1 MFERFTE
8 RARQVVVLAQEE
20 ARILKHN
27 YIGTEHILLGLLR
40 EEEGL
45 AARVLESLDITV
57 ERVRAQVVRIV
68 GSGEE
73 VTSGQIPFTPRAKK
87 VLELA
92 LREALSL
99 GHNYIGTEHIL
110 LGLVRENEGV
120 AARILLDFDADSEK
134 IRNEVI
140 RMLSGPGGRRQGQ
153 GQGQQG
159 EGKKSS
165 KLLDQFGR
173 NLTKLAAEA
182 KLDPVVGRETEI
194 ERIMQILSRRTKNNP
209 VLIGEPGVGK
219 TAVVEGLASRITSGE
234 VPELLKN
241 KQIYTL
247 DLAALVAG
255 SKYRGEFEERLK
267 KVMKEITQRGDII
280 LFIDE
285 LHNLVGA
292 GAAEGAIDAASILKP
307 ALARGE
313 LQTIGATTLDEYRKY
328 LERDSA
334 LERRFQQIRVDQ
346 PSTEETVQILKGL
359 RDRYEAHHRVG
370 ITDEALDSAAEL
382 ADRYISDRFLPDKAI
397 DLIDEAASR
406 ARIKS
411 MTAPPVYR
419 DLEEEIETTRRDKE
433 AAIEAQEFEKAA
445 NLRDQERQLTNK
457 KRDLEEQWRSG
468 ESGERPEIAE
478 EEIADIVSMWTGI
491 PVFKLTEAETQ
502 KLMRMEEELHKRV
515 IGQDAAVE
523 AVAKAIRRSRAG
535 LKDPKRPTG
544 SFIFLGPSGVGKTEL
559 GRTLAEFLF
568 GDEEAMVR
576 IDMSEYMEKHSVSR
590 LVGSPPGYIGYDE
603 GGQLTEAVR
612 RKPYSVLLLD
622 EIEKAHPDVF
632 NILLQILEDGRLTDA
647 QGRTVDFRNAI
658 VIMTSNIGAN
668 EIAKNTGVGFTVSDE
683 TGLSYDDM
691 KNRIM
696 GELKKVFRPEFLNRI
711 DEVIVFHKLARE
723 EVREIVE
730 LLMKRVRES
739 LAERELSLNLSE
751 EATDLLVEKGWDPSM
766 GARPLRRAIQ
776 RYIEDPLADQVL
788 AQNAEPGSTVEV
800 DKADRD
806 PDDKDSEDEV
816 KISIT
821 KPRKR
826 EAVGVGGG
834 APGGPEGDSGE
845 SSSEGE
851 PEGSDEGLPDDPD
864 VLPDVPDAPPAPES
878 EDK

>member
-20 ARILKHN
+20 ARTLKHN

-140 RMLSGPGGRRQGQ
+140 RMLSGPGGRRQGS
-153 GQGQQG
+153 GSGSASGAAGAGAGAGAAG

-173 NLTKLAAEA
+173 NLTKLASDG

-219 TAVVEGLASRITSGE
+219 TAVVEGLAQRITNSD

-285 LHNLVGA
+285 IHNLVGA

-334 LERRFQQIRVDQ
+334 LERRFQQIRVEQ
-346 PSTEETVQILKGL
+346 PSVEETVQILEGL
-359 RDRYEAHHRVG
+359 RERYEQHHKVE
-370 ITDEALDSAAEL
+370 ITDEALKAASEL
-382 ADRYISDRFLPDKAI
+382 ADRYIADRQLPDKAI

-406 ARIKS
+406 MRIKS
-411 MTAPPVYR
+411 MTSPPVYR
-419 DLEEEIETTRRDKE
+419 ELEEDIEKTRREKE

-445 NLRDQERQLTNK
+445 NLRDTERRLTNK
-457 KRDLEEQWRSG
+457 KRELEEAWEQG
-468 ESGERPEIAE
+468 EAEGQERPSIGE

-502 KLMRMEEELHKRV
+502 KLMRMEDELHKRV
-515 IGQDAAVE
+515 IGQHAAVE
-523 AVAKAIRRSRAG
+523 VISKAIRRSRAG

-544 SFIFLGPSGVGKTEL
+544 SFVFLGPSGVGKTEL
-559 GRTLAEFLF
+559 ARTLAEFLF
-568 GDEEAMVR
+568 GDEDSMIR
-576 IDMSEYMEKHSVSR
+576 IDMSEYMEKHAVSR

-612 RKPYSVLLLD
+612 RKPYCVLLLD

-632 NILLQILEDGRLTDA
+632 NILLQILEDGRLTDS
-647 QGRTVDFRNAI
+647 QGRTVDFRHAI
-658 VIMTSNIGAN
+658 VIMTSNIGAS
-668 EIAKNTGVGFTVSDE
+668 EIARNTPLGFSVGDDE
-683 TGLSYDDM
+683 QGMTYDDM
-691 KNRIM
+691 KGRVM

-711 DEVIVFHKLARE
+711 DDVLVFHKLQKTE
-723 EVREIVE
+723 IKTIVE
-730 LLMKRVRES
+730 LLLRRIRES
-739 LAERELSLNLSE
+739 LADRELQLELTE
-751 EATDLLVEKGWDPSM
+751 DAKDLLVEKGWDPAM

-776 RYIEDPLADQVL
+776 RYIEDPLADFVL
-788 AQNAEPGSTVEV
+788 RSELTPGGTVLVER
-800 DKADRD
+800 APEGED
-806 PDDKDSEDEV
+806 PPVALSVIQPKV
-816 KISIT
+816 
-821 KPRKR
+821 PA
-826 EAVGVGGG
+826 AVGAGTDAAATPPAVE
-834 APGGPEGDSGE
+834 ASGE
-845 SSSEGE
+845 PAEEPKDGE
-851 PEGSDEGLPDDPD
+851 
-864 VLPDVPDAPPAPES
+864 
-878 EDK
+878 